1 MAALVL
7 VHGVLVNVRVPFNE
21 ELHWFSFLSLN
32 ETSEENLLEDSA
44 TILVSGQHLR
54 RWHLE
59 RVARHPNA

>member
-21 ELHWFSFLSLN
+21 ELHCSFLSLN
-32 ETSEENLLEDSA
+32 ETSEENLSEDSA